1 MLYDLAEEELW
12 SDLTVNLDDTLP
24 AGCPFVP
31 HDQRVYL
38 DAIIAELANQRARSA
53 WERGV
58 VAYAESTLEDL
69 DPECELYP
77 RTVEKVLLNG
87 APSWHN
93 YSWGGCALIYDAD
106 IAERLCS
113 PSGLSRSDNGRRRP
127 NAREEWLDTQTR
139 ACFQAAQLVKRI
151 ACTHERSAA

>member
-1 MLYDLAEEELW
+1 MQVSAIYDAL
-12 SDLTVNLDDTLP
+12 N
-24 AGCPFVP
+24 
-31 HDQRVYL
+31 
-38 DAIIAELANQRARSA
+38 NQRTRSA

-58 VAYAESTLEDL
+58 VAYAESMLDELE
-69 DPECELYP
+69 PTEELWP

-87 APSWHN
+87 APSWHD

-113 PSGLSRSDNGRRRP
+113 PSELKRSDNGRLRP
-127 NAREEWLDTQTR
+127 NAREEWLDTQAR

-151 ACTHERSAA
+151 VCTHERSAS